1 MRLSGRGAEGVI
13 FMTNRV
19 YIEPRR
25 EIPIVRNVDVL
36 VVGGGPSGVA
46 AAVSAARTGAKT
58 MLIEQQGTV
67 GGMSTD

>member
-1 MRLSGRGAEGVI
+1 
-13 FMTNRV
+13 MTNRV

-58 MLIEQQGTV
+58 MLIEQQG
-67 GGMSTD
+67 